1 MTEAARILMNLEEH
15 ANLFHLALLDKEH
28 PAELKAALFVER
40 IRELRALECGLTPGL
55 VEEIWQGIPSLRGFD
70 VFAGTVAIALGSIVR
85 RDVMLLRAAV
95 A

>member
-55 VEEIWQGIPSLRGFD
+55 VEEIWQGIPTLRD
-70 VFAGTVAIALGSIVR
+70 AFAGTLALALAAIVR

>member
-55 VEEIWQGIPSLRGFD
+55 VEEIWQGIPTLRD
-70 VFAGTVAIALGSIVR
+70 ALAGTVAIALGSIVR
-85 RDVMLLRAAV
+85 RDVMLLRAA
-95 A
+95 AA